1 VDARKGLKF
10 KKFPQILMVHLK
22 RFDYN
27 YDTRM
32 REKLNHY
39 VKFPLLLDANKYLDE
54 NFELAAIRHP
64 PEKKPTKTSSSSSST
79 SSSSVYNTL
88 EKDKY
93 ASTSSSSPP
102 SLPPIS

>member
-1 VDARKGLKF
+1 
-10 KKFPQILMVHLK
+10 
-22 RFDYN
+22 
-27 YDTRM
+27 M

-64 PEKKPTKTSSSSSST
+64 PDKKPTKPSST
-79 SSSSVYNTL
+79 SSSSSVYNNL

-93 ASTSSSSPP
+93 VSTPSPP
-102 SLPPIS
+102 LPPIS